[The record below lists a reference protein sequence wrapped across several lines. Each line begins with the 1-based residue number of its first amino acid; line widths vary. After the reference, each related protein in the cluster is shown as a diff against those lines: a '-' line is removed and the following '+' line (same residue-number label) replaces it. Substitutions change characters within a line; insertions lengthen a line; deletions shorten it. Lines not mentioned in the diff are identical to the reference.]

1 MTLNLFHPA
10 VSNWFSKQFSEP
22 TPPQEH
28 AWPSIKNRNHTLI
41 AAPTGSGK
49 TFAAFLSAIDDLVR
63 QGVEGTLEDVTQV
76 VYVSPLKAL
85 SNDIQKNLQE
95 PLAGIEQ
102 ELKLMGLAEVNI
114 RTFVRT
120 GDTPA
125 HERTAM
131 IKRPPHIIVTTPE
144 SLYILLTSEGGRRV
158 LKTART
164 LIVDEIHAMV
174 GDKRGSHLALSIE
187 RLQALVGEDLVR
199 IGLSATQKP
208 IEEVARFLVGSA
220 NIAEDG
226 TPNCTIIDSG
236 HKRELDLA
244 IEVPSSPLG
253 AVMSGEVWD
262 EVYDRLAQLINSHQ
276 TTLIFVNTRRMAERV
291 ARHLG
296 ERVGDENVTSHH
308 GSLAR
313 EQRLAAEQR
322 LKAGE
327 LKALVATASLELGID
342 IGDIDLVCQL
352 ASTRAISTL
361 LQRVGRSGHSV
372 TGFPKG
378 RLFPTTRD
386 ELIECA
392 ALLDS
397 IRRGELDQLSIPEK
411 PLDILAQQIVAS
423 VAADEWSEDDL
434 FDTIRRAYPYRRLDR
449 AEFDEVIA
457 MLRDG
462 FTTRRGR
469 RGAYLHHDM
478 INHRLRGRKG
488 ARLTA
493 ITSGGAIPDTA
504 DYAVVLEPTDALIG
518 SVNEDWAI
526 ESMQGDIFQ
535 LGNASWEI
543 VRVENGRVRV
553 LDAHGK
559 PPSIPFWLGEAPG
572 RTRELSASV
581 SRLRTELTDRFAGDD
596 NSEAAGSALA
606 RLTDEVGL
614 SSAAAE
620 QIIEYLLGTKV
631 ALGVMPSQE
640 TLVIERFFDD
650 SGSQQMVV
658 HSPFGSRVNRAWGLA
673 LRKRFCR
680 QFNFELQAAATED
693 AIVLSLGPTHSFALD
708 EVFRYLRSSSVRELL
723 IQALLAAP
731 MWEIRWRWNASRALA
746 VPRRRGGKKIPAQL
760 QRMNA
765 DDLLSAVFPDQ
776 VACAENLPGGNIE
789 IPDHPLVRQTVKD
802 CLEEAM
808 DIEGLEALLAS
819 IERGERTLIARDVI
833 EASPLAQE
841 ILNARPYAF
850 LDDAPLEE
858 RRTRA
863 VFQRRWLDPETAS
876 DLGALDLAAIERV
889 RDEVWPDV
897 DNADE
902 LHDAL
907 VELGFLTAD
916 EGQAAGWEQHL
927 NELAANRRAALFTS
941 VQSTGFSRVVP
952 STEDNA
958 FNASSREE
966 PPEGGTLNTRAARIW
981 VAAERLPQ
989 LNAIFPNATTEPH
1002 IVAPDAL
1009 ASVAWTDDAA
1019 LVEILRG
1026 RLEGLGPTT
1035 TAALAESLGLP
1046 AYSIEA
1052 VLLRLEGE
1060 GFVMRGRFTPGV
1072 DVTEWCARRLLARIH
1087 SYTLNRLRQEIEP
1100 VASADFVRFLFAWQK
1115 LAPEHQ
1121 VEGPESLAA
1130 LISQFEGFEA
1140 AAAAWEGEIFPAR
1153 MIDYD
1158 PAWLDALC
1166 LSGQVMWA
1174 RLTTPRS
1181 GPERLKSS
1189 GPVRTTPIA
1198 LLNRKSLSLWAPLFP
1213 QTDGGQINLTSA
1225 AESVYEYLSKHGAS
1239 FFTDL
1244 TDGVSLLESQLED
1257 ALGELV
1263 ACGLVTADSFTGLRA
1278 LLTPSNKRTNS
1289 AMKRKHREAVYGMAN
1304 AGRWS
1309 LLARESKPAS
1319 GRSSYDRD
1327 TVEKIARI
1335 LLRRY
1340 GVVFKRLLEREGL
1353 PLPWRELLRMYHR
1366 LEARGEI
1373 RGGRFVSGFSGEQFA
1388 LPEAIGMLRAIR
1400 RAPGE
1405 GALISVSAADPLNLV
1420 GIITPGNRV
1429 SAFSANRILYRDGVP
1444 IATLE
1449 SGGVSFLVD
1458 MDSASEWKAKNA
1470 LVRRSVAPALR
1481 TYLSRPA

>member
-1 MTLNLFHPA
+1 MTLKLFHPA
-10 VSNWFSKQFSEP
+10 VANWFAKQFNEP

-28 AWPSIKNRNHTLI
+28 AWPSIKNRKHTLI

-125 HERTAM
+125 SERTSM

-144 SLYILLTSEGGRRV
+144 SLYILLTSEGGRRM

-187 RLQALVGEDLVR
+187 RLQALVGDDLVR

-226 TPNCTIIDSG
+226 TPDCTIIDSG

-262 EVYDRLAQLINSHQ
+262 EVYDRLAQLINSHR

-291 ARHLG
+291 ARYLG

-322 LKAGE
+322 LKASE

-434 FDTIRRAYPYRRLDR
+434 FKMIRRAYPYRRLGRD
-449 AEFDEVIA
+449 EFDEVIT

-462 FTTRRGR
+462 FATRRGR

-488 ARLTA
+488 SRLTA

-504 DYAVVLEPTDALIG
+504 DYAVVLEPTDAVIG

-572 RTRELSASV
+572 RTHELSASV
-581 SRLRTELTDRFAGDD
+581 SRLRTELTDRFVGDD
-596 NSEAAGSALA
+596 NTEAEGSALA
-606 RLTDEVGL
+606 WLTDEVGV

-620 QIIEYLLGTKV
+620 QIVEYLLGAKL
-631 ALGVMPSQE
+631 ALGVLPSQD
-640 TLVIERFFDD
+640 TLVIERFFDE
-650 SGSQQMVV
+650 SGSQQMVI
-658 HSPFGSRVNRAWGLA
+658 HSPFGSRLNRAWGLA

-765 DDLLSAVFPDQ
+765 DDLLCAVFPDQ

-789 IPDHPLVRQTVKD
+789 IPNHPLIRQTEKD

-808 DIEGLEALLAS
+808 DIEGLEALLSS
-819 IERGERTLIARDVI
+819 IERGEKTLIARDVI

-889 RDEVWPDV
+889 RDEVWPDA

-907 VELGFLTAD
+907 VELGFMTPEEGRGYEQFLD
-916 EGQAAGWEQHL
+916 EL
-927 NELAANRRAALFTS
+927 STNRRAAVFTS

-952 STEDNA
+952 STQIDILNI
-958 FNASSREE
+958 RDEE
-966 PPEGGTLNTRAARIW
+966 PAEAGTLNTRVGRLW

-989 LNAIFPNATTEPH
+989 LNAIFPNGTTEPH
-1002 IVAPDAL
+1002 IVAPEAL

-1035 TAALAESLGLP
+1035 TTALTESLVLP

-1052 VLLRLEGE
+1052 ALLRLEGE
-1060 GFVMRGRFTPGV
+1060 GFVMRGRFTPGT
-1072 DVTEWCARRLLARIH
+1072 DETEWCARRLLARIH

-1115 LAPEHQ
+1115 LAPDHQ

-1158 PAWLDALC
+1158 PSWLDALC

-1174 RLTTPRS
+1174 RLTVPRP
-1181 GPERLKSS
+1181 GPERVKSS

-1213 QTDGGQINLTSA
+1213 QTDTGQINLTSA
-1225 AESVYEYLSKHGAS
+1225 ADAVYDYLSKRGAS

-1244 TDGVSLLESQLED
+1244 MDGVSLLESQLED

-1289 AMKRKHREAVYGMAN
+1289 AMKRKRREAVYGMAN

-1309 LLARESKPAS
+1309 LLARESNS
-1319 GRSSYDRD
+1319 TNGRSPYDRE

-1353 PLPWRELLRMYHR
+1353 PLPWRDLLRTYHR

-1405 GALISVSAADPLNLV
+1405 GTLISVSAADPLNLV

-1429 SAFSANRILYRDGVP
+1429 SAFAANRILYRDGVP

-1449 SGGVSFLVD
+1449 SGGVRFLVD
-1458 MDSASEWKAKNA
+1458 MDSASEWKAKNV

>member
-1 MTLNLFHPA
+1 MKAMTLNLFHSA
-10 VSNWFSKQFSEP
+10 VANWFARQFTAP
-22 TPPQEH
+22 TAPQEQ
-28 AWPSIKNRNHTLI
+28 AWPSIKSRKHTLI

-63 QGVEGTLEDVTQV
+63 QGVEGTLADVTQV

-102 ELKLMGLAEVNI
+102 ELKSMGLDAVNI

-125 HERTAM
+125 RDRVAM
-131 IKRPPHIIVTTPE
+131 TKRPPHIIVTTPE
-144 SLYILLTSEGGRRV
+144 SLYILLTSEGGRRM

-164 LIVDEIHAMV
+164 LIIDEIHAMV

-187 RLQALVGEDLVR
+187 RLQALVGDDLVR

-208 IEEVARFLVGSA
+208 IEEVARFLVGTA
-220 NIAEDG
+220 NIAEDR
-226 TPNCTIIDSG
+226 TPNCTIIDTG

-244 IEVPSSPLG
+244 IEVPGSPLG
-253 AVMSGEVWD
+253 AVMSNESWD
-262 EVYDRLAQLINSHQ
+262 EVYDRIAQLILEHR
-276 TTLIFVNTRRMAERV
+276 TTLIFVNTRRLAERV

-296 ERVGDENVTSHH
+296 ERIGDENITSHH

-327 LKALVATASLELGID
+327 LRALVATASLELGID
-342 IGDIDLVCQL
+342 IGDIDLVCQIG
-352 ASTRAISTL
+352 STRAISTL

-372 TGFPKG
+372 SGFPKG
-378 RLFPTTRD
+378 RIFPLTRD
-386 ELIECA
+386 ELVECA
-392 ALLDS
+392 SLIDS
-397 IRRGELDQLSIPEK
+397 VRRGELDRLSIPEK

-423 VAADEWSEDDL
+423 VAADEWTEDAL
-434 FDTIRRAYPYRRLDR
+434 FEMVHSAYPYRNLRR
-449 AEFDEVIA
+449 AEFDTVIR
-457 MLRDG
+457 MLAEG
-462 FTTRRGR
+462 FATRRGR
-469 RGAYLHHDM
+469 RSAYLHHDM

-488 ARLTA
+488 ARLSA
-493 ITSGGAIPDTA
+493 IVSGGAIPDTA
-504 DYAVVLEPTDALIG
+504 DYTVVLEPSDNVIG
-518 SVNEDWAI
+518 TVNEDFAI
-526 ESMQGDIFQ
+526 ESLAGDIFQ
-535 LGNASWEI
+535 LGNTSWRI
-543 VRVENGRVRV
+543 LRVETGRVRV
-553 LDAHGK
+553 EDAKGQ
-559 PPSIPFWLGEAPG
+559 PPTIPFWLGEAPS
-572 RTRELSASV
+572 RTHELSTSV
-581 SRLRTELTDRFAGDD
+581 SRMREEVASRFAGEAY
-596 NSEAAGSALA
+596 SESAQSALTW
-606 RLTDEVGL
+606 LTDEVGI

-620 QIIEYLLGTKV
+620 QIVEYLAAEKL
-631 ALGVMPSQE
+631 ALGVMPTQD
-640 TLVIERFFDD
+640 TLVIERFFDE
-650 SGSQQMVV
+650 SGSQQLVL
-658 HSPFGSRVNRAWGLA
+658 HSPFGSRINRAWGLA

-693 AIVLSLGPTHSFALD
+693 AIVLSLGPTHSFQLD

-731 MWEIRWRWNASRALA
+731 MWGIRWRWNATRALA
-746 VPRRRGGKKIPAQL
+746 ILRRRGDRKIPAQL
-760 QRMNA
+760 QRMEA
-765 DDLLSAVFPDQ
+765 EDLLSAVFPDQ
-776 VACAENLPGGNIE
+776 VACAENLQGGNIE
-789 IPDHPLVRQTVKD
+789 IPDHPLVNQTVRD

-808 DIEGLEALLAS
+808 DIDSLEQLLGS
-819 IERGERTLIARDVI
+819 IERGEKNLVARDVI
-833 EASPLAQE
+833 EPSPLAQE

-863 VFQRRWLDPETAS
+863 VFQRRWQDPETAS
-876 DLGALDLAAIERV
+876 DLGSLDLAAIERV
-889 RDEVWPDV
+889 CQEVWPDV
-897 DNADE
+897 DSADE

-916 EGQAAGWEQHL
+916 EGRGGASDLRPYLEQL
-927 NELAANRRAALFTS
+927 SADRRAAVLDTGTS
-941 VQSTGFSRVVP
+941 V
-952 STEDNA
+952 E
-958 FNASSREE
+958 
-966 PPEGGTLNTRAARIW
+966 LW

-989 LNAIFPNATTEPH
+989 LKAIFPQATTDPA
-1002 IVAPDAL
+1002 ISAPDAL
-1009 ASVAWTDDAA
+1009 AGVAWSDDAA

-1026 RLEGLGPTT
+1026 RLEGIGPAT
-1035 TAALAESLGLP
+1035 TAALCESLGLP
-1046 AYSIEA
+1046 SLSVEA
-1052 VLLRLEGE
+1052 ALASLEAE
-1060 GFVMRGRFTPGV
+1060 GFIMRGRFTPGL
-1072 DVTEWCARRLLARIH
+1072 DETEWCARRLLARIH

-1100 VASADFVRFLFAWQK
+1100 VSSADFIRFLLAWQK
-1115 LAPEHQ
+1115 VAPEHQ

-1130 LISQFEGFEA
+1130 LITQLEGFEA
-1140 AAAAWEGEIFPAR
+1140 PAAAWEGEILPAR
-1153 MIDYD
+1153 VIDYD
-1158 PAWLDALC
+1158 PVWLDSLC

-1174 RLTTPRS
+1174 RLTTPRP

-1198 LLNRKSLSLWAPLFP
+1198 LLKRKSLSLWAPLFP
-1213 QTDGGQINLTSA
+1213 QPAAGEINLSSA
-1225 AESVYEYLSKHGAS
+1225 AGSVYEYLSSRGAS

-1244 TDGVSLLESQLED
+1244 VDGVSMLETQIED

-1263 ACGLVTADSFTGLRA
+1263 ACGLVTSDSFTGLRA
-1278 LLTPSNKRTNS
+1278 LLTPSNKRTNAAS
-1289 AMKRKHREAVYGMAN
+1289 KRKRREIYEMAN

-1309 LLARESKPAS
+1309 PLARESKPANA
-1319 GRSSYDRD
+1319 RSSPDREM
-1327 TVEKIARI
+1327 VEKIAWI

-1340 GVVFKRLLEREGL
+1340 GVVFKRVLEREGL
-1353 PLPWRELLRMYHR
+1353 PLPWRDLLRTYHR

-1388 LPEAIGMLRAIR
+1388 LSEAVGMLRAIR

-1405 GALISVSAADPLNLV
+1405 GTLISVSAADPLNLV

-1429 SAFSANRILYRDGVP
+1429 PAFATNRILYRDGVP
-1444 IATLE
+1444 IAALE
-1449 SGGVSFLVD
+1449 SSGVRFLVE

-1470 LVRRSVAPALR
+1470 LVRRTIAPALR

>member
-1 MTLNLFHPA
+1 MSLNLFHPA
-10 VSNWFSKQFSEP
+10 VANWFAKQFAAP
-22 TPPQEH
+22 TPSQER
-28 AWPSIKNRNHTLI
+28 AWPSIKDRRHTLI
-41 AAPTGSGK
+41 SAPTGSGK
-49 TFAAFLSAIDDLVR
+49 TLSAFLAAIDDLVR
-63 QGVEGTLEDVTQV
+63 LALAGSLEDTTHV

-95 PLAGIEQ
+95 PLAGIQQ
-102 ELKLMGLAEVNI
+102 ELKLLGLDEINI
-114 RTFVRT
+114 RTMVRT

-125 HERTAM
+125 SERTAM

-144 SLYILLTSEGGRRV
+144 SLYILLTSEGGRRM

-174 GDKRGSHLALSIE
+174 GSKRGSHLALSVE
-187 RLQALVGEDLVR
+187 RLQALVGDDLVR

-208 IEEVARFLVGSA
+208 IEEVARFLVGTR
-220 NIAEDG
+220 NIDEHG
-226 TPNCTIIDSG
+226 TSKCTIIDSG
-236 HKRELDLA
+236 HKRELDIA
-244 IEVPSSPLG
+244 IEVPGSPLG
-253 AVMSGEVWD
+253 AVMSGEVFD
-262 EVYDRLAQLINSHQ
+262 EVYDRLAQLIATHR
-276 TTLIFVNTRRMAERV
+276 TTLVFVNTRRMAERV
-291 ARHLG
+291 ARYLG
-296 ERVGDENVTSHH
+296 ERIGDENVTSHH

-313 EQRLAAEQR
+313 EQRLVAEQR

-352 ASTRAISTL
+352 GSTRAISTL

-378 RLFPTTRD
+378 RIFPTTRD

-411 PLDILAQQIVAS
+411 PLDILAQQIVAA
-423 VAADEWSEDDL
+423 VASDEWTEDQL
-434 FDTIRRAYPYRRLDR
+434 FETIRRAYPYRSLDR
-449 AEFDEVIA
+449 SEFDEIVK

-462 FTTRRGR
+462 FTTRRGK
-469 RGAYLHHDM
+469 RGTYLHHDM

-493 ITSGGAIPDTA
+493 ITSGGAIPDNA
-504 DYAVVLEPTDALIG
+504 DYTVVLEPTDQVIG
-518 SVNEDWAI
+518 TVNEDWAV

-535 LGNASWEI
+535 LGNTSWEI

-553 LDAHGK
+553 ADAHGK
-559 PPSIPFWLGEAPG
+559 PPSIPFWLGEAPS
-572 RTRELSASV
+572 RTHELSAAV
-581 SRLRTELTDRFAGDD
+581 SRLRTEIADRFAGDD
-596 NSEAAGSALA
+596 YPDAAGSTLA
-606 RLTDEVGL
+606 WLIDEIGL
-614 SSAAAE
+614 STAAAE
-620 QIIEYLLGTKV
+620 QIVEYLIGAKV

-640 TLVIERFFDD
+640 TLVIERFFDE
-650 SGSQQMVV
+650 SGSQQMVI
-658 HSPFGSRVNRAWGLA
+658 HSPFGSRLNRAWGLA

-680 QFNFELQAAATED
+680 KFNFELQAAATED
-693 AIVLSLGPTHSFALD
+693 AIVLSLGATHSFALD
-708 EVFRYLRSSSVRELL
+708 EVFHYLRSFSVRPLL
-723 IQALLAAP
+723 TQALLAAP
-731 MWEIRWRWNASRALA
+731 MFEIRWRWNITRALA

-760 QRMNA
+760 QRMFA
-765 DDLLSAVFPDQ
+765 EDLLSAVFPDQ
-776 VACAENLPGGNIE
+776 VACGENLPAGDIE
-789 IPDHPLVRQTVKD
+789 IPDHPLVNQTVQD

-819 IERGERTLIARDVI
+819 IERGEKTLIARDVV

-841 ILNARPYAF
+841 ILNARPYAY

-876 DLGALDLAAIERV
+876 DLGALDVGAIERV
-889 RDEVWPDV
+889 RDEVWPQV
-897 DNADE
+897 DRADE

-907 VELGFLTAD
+907 VELGFITAD
-916 EGQAAGWEQHL
+916 EGNREPDWPAFL
-927 NELAANRRAALFTS
+927 SELEADRRAAVLR
-941 VQSTGFSRVVP
+941 TGGR
-952 STEDNA
+952 D
-958 FNASSREE
+958 
-966 PPEGGTLNTRAARIW
+966 LW

-989 LNAIFPNATTEPH
+989 LQAIFPLSKTEPA
-1002 IVAPDAL
+1002 ISAPDAL
-1009 ASVAWTDDAA
+1009 AVVTWTSDDA
-1019 LVEILRG
+1019 LVEIVRG
-1026 RLEGLGPTT
+1026 RLEGVGPTT
-1035 TAALAESLGLP
+1035 IGALASSMGVPVLSIEAALA
-1046 AYSIEA
+1046 
-1052 VLLRLEGE
+1052 RLEAE

-1072 DVTEWCARRLLARIH
+1072 EETEWCARRLLARIH

-1100 VASADFVRFLFAWQK
+1100 VSSADLVRFLLTWQK

-1121 VEGPESLAA
+1121 VESPESLAA
-1130 LISQFEGFEA
+1130 LISQLEGFEA
-1140 AAAAWEGEIFPAR
+1140 PAAAWEGEILPAR
-1153 MIDYD
+1153 MVDYD
-1158 PAWLDALC
+1158 PAWLDSLC

-1174 RLTTPRS
+1174 RLTTPRP
-1181 GPERLKSS
+1181 GPERLKAS

-1198 LLNRKSLSLWAPLFP
+1198 LVNRKNLSLWAPLFP
-1213 QTDGGQINLTSA
+1213 QPSISDVNLSSA
-1225 AESVYEYLSKHGAS
+1225 AQSIYEYLVSGGAS

-1244 TDGVSLLESQLED
+1244 LEGVSLLETQIEE

-1278 LLTPSNKRTNS
+1278 LLTPSNKRTNAS
-1289 AMKRKHREAVYGMAN
+1289 TRRKRREAVYAMSS

-1309 LLARESKPAS
+1309 LLSRERKTRNGRES
-1319 GRSSYDRD
+1319 YDPE
-1327 TVEKIARI
+1327 TVEKIART

-1340 GVVFKRLLEREGL
+1340 GVVFKRLLDREGL
-1353 PLPWRELLRMYHR
+1353 PLPWRDLLKTYHR

-1388 LPEAIGMLRAIR
+1388 LAEAVGMLRAIR
-1400 RAPGE
+1400 RTPGE
-1405 GALISVSAADPLNLV
+1405 GALVSVSAADPLNLV

-1429 SAFSANRILYRDGVP
+1429 SAFATNRILYRDGVP

-1449 SGGVSFLVD
+1449 SGSVRFLVE

-1470 LVRRSVAPALR
+1470 LVRRAIAPPLR